1 MRSMPPLLF
10 LSGAPGSGK
19 SVLAPMLADRAA
31 GAFAVFDMDEILD
44 DAGGLLGIPIAAG
57 GAESAWPAYNDLWLR
72 FAALVV
78 RSGVPVLLLG
88 PLLPHEVDAS
98 PARQLFADVRF
109 ALLDCANDARVAR
122 LQRRG
127 WPADRIAT
135 ALADAAAAR
144 DAIPD
149 VVQSATTLESTA
161 DAVIRWMRQLR
172 PAR

>member
-1 MRSMPPLLF
+1 MPPLLF

-19 SVLAPMLADRAA
+19 SALAPLLAGRAA

-44 DAGGLLGIPIAAG
+44 DAGGLLGMPIASR

-88 PLLPHEVDAS
+88 PLLPHEVTAS
-98 PARQLFADVRF
+98 PARQLFTDVRF
-109 ALLDCANDARVAR
+109 ALLDCTDDERTTR

-127 WPADRIAT
+127 WPADRIT
-135 ALADAAAAR
+135 SALADAAAAR

-149 VVQSATTLESTA
+149 VIQSAPTLEGTA
-161 DAVIRWMRQLR
+161 DAVITWMRRLR